1 MDVHSVSEKYPI
13 GTKLRLAN
21 DDPGTVHEVYG
32 HECCRDYANIIF
44 TDGSKLSVERL
55 GLIVEVVANVE
66 YNVETTP
73 TAGQAPYTYMFW
85 QFYNSNH
92 SNAKMECET
101 VEEATK
107 YQQRLCMIRNR
118 KHLYS
123 VTITRRKNVLYLI
136 REMERKA
143 E

>member
-1 MDVHSVSEKYPI
+1 MK
-13 GTKLRLAN
+13 
-21 DDPGTVHEVYG
+21 
-32 HECCRDYANIIF
+32 
-44 TDGSKLSVERL
+44 
-55 GLIVEVVANVE
+55 VE
-66 YNVETTP
+66 YDVESTP
-73 TAGQAPYTYMFW
+73 TAGQAPYTDMFW
-85 QFYNSNH
+85 QFYNSKH

-136 REMERKA
+136 REKQEENQNGIKRD
-143 E
+143 